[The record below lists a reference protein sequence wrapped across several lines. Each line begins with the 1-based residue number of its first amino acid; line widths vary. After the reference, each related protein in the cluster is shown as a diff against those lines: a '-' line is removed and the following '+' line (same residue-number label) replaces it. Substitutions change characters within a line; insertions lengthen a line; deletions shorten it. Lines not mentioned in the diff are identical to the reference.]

1 MISRFHPA
9 GPLHRAFS
17 AACALIAG
25 AVLVSAAPGLA
36 QQRTVATDD
45 DGAEPVATT
54 SVPVVQSV
62 APSPTRTLNAALAKL
77 ARDPRDVT
85 ALLDA
90 GGAALDLGDTDA
102 AIGFL
107 TRAELVALYGEMT
120 GRDMTAMP
128 WFAVLGCY
136 KLACILEGSYAR
148 ACAGKM
154 DKAIGEQLHTYALW
168 LMARA
173 QQIIGTGR
181 V

>member
-1 MISRFHPA
+1 MLSSWSGEGDPA
-9 GPLHRAFS
+9 GKN
-17 AACALIAG
+17 
-25 AVLVSAAPGLA
+25 
-36 QQRTVATDD
+36 TV
-45 DGAEPVATT
+45 
-54 SVPVVQSV
+54 
-62 APSPTRTLNAALAKL
+62 
-77 ARDPRDVT
+77 VT
-85 ALLDA
+85 PWD
-90 GGAALDLGDTDA
+90 
-102 AIGFL
+102 GFL